1 MQPER
6 WQLIDQL
13 FHETLNHER
22 DERSQFLV
30 QACAGDELLRKEME
44 ALVASHE
51 SAESFIE
58 APASALAAELLAKGR
73 TGLRVGDSIGPY
85 SIHSVLGIGGMG
97 EVYLAQDKRLGR
109 QVALKLLP
117 AQFTASPERIRRFEL
132 EARAASALNHPNIV
146 TIHEIGDTEG
156 TRFIVTEF
164 IEGKTIR
171 DLMAERTIS
180 LIEALDVTIQAA
192 SALEAAHKAGIVH
205 RDIKPENMMLRND
218 GYLKIL
224 DFGLAK
230 LTERPTLQADSSFST
245 QMQIKTN
252 PGMVMGTVQYM
263 SPEQTQGEEIDA
275 RTDLWSLGVVLFE
288 MLNGCVPF
296 EGKTTSHVIVSIL
309 ESEPKPFKQEVPS
322 ELQRILTKVLRKQ
335 RDMRYQSARDLTVDL
350 KNLKQELEVGD
361 RLKGAS
367 ASTAVAGE
375 TVTEIKKAASGG
387 RSTNQ
392 TIRTQASV
400 VHPTS
405 SAEYLVGELKRH
417 KRGLLVGIAA
427 LIIGVAILSYSY
439 MVSRRAKV
447 AQTVDAIDSVAV
459 LPFVNESND
468 PNAEYLS
475 DGISDSIINRLSQ
488 LSNLRVA
495 SLSSALRYKGRAI
508 DAASVGRDLKVRAVL
523 IGWMTKRGDSLSV
536 RTELVDVR
544 DNRRLWGANYTD
556 RKLSDLLQ
564 VQEEISQRISENLRL
579 RFTGEDQQL
588 LAKRETRNSE
598 AYQLYLQGRFYWNKY
613 TEDGFKRSVAYFKDA
628 IDKDPAYALA
638 YSGLADSYS
647 LLGEM
652 CAVRPH
658 DSFPAARTYAEK
670 AISLDDSLAEAH
682 LSLGI
687 VKLFYDW
694 DVQSAEKELRRGK
707 ELNPSDPQIYHF
719 YAHYLQF
726 VGRLEEARNELKQAL
741 ELDPT
746 NLVVNAEFGYADHYM
761 RREDA
766 AIAELRKTLELD
778 PAFVYASVVLAQAYE
793 EKGMYQEALAE
804 LNKAKAVD
812 PNWTWIKAEIGCV
825 QVLLGKQSEA
835 YAIIKELRD
844 RSALEYLDPTLIAWI
859 YIALGD
865 KDQAFAWLEK
875 GYQERAGNIPWLHVD
890 PKYAPLKSDPRYAD
904 LLRRIGIAH

>member
-1 MQPER
+1 MQPEH
-6 WQLIDQL
+6 WQLIDRL

-22 DERSQFLV
+22 DDRGQFLA
-30 QACAGDELLRKEME
+30 QACAGDELLRKEVE
-44 ALVASHE
+44 ALLASHE
-51 SAESFIE
+51 NAESFIE
-58 APASALAAELLAKGR
+58 APASALAAELLAKGK
-73 TGLRVGDSIGPY
+73 TGLGIGDSIGPY
-85 SIHSVLGIGGMG
+85 TIRSVLGIGGMG

-117 AQFTASPERIRRFEL
+117 AQFTASPERVRRFEL

-146 TIHEIGDTEG
+146 TIHEIGETEG
-156 TRFIVTEF
+156 KQFIVTEF
-164 IEGKTIR
+164 VEGKTLR
-171 DLMAERTIS
+171 DLMSEGTIG
-180 LIEALDVTIQAA
+180 LNEALDATIQAA

-205 RDIKPENMMLRND
+205 RDIKPENMMLRTD
-218 GYLKIL
+218 GYLKVL

-230 LTERPTLQADSSFST
+230 LTEQPTLKADSSLST

-263 SPEQTQGEEIDA
+263 SPEQTQGEAIDA
-275 RTDLWSLGVVLFE
+275 RTDLWSLGVVLYE

-309 ESEPKPFKQEVPS
+309 ESEPRPFQREVPA
-322 ELQRILTKVLRKQ
+322 ELQRIVTKVLRKQ
-335 RDMRYQSARDLTVDL
+335 RDMRYQSARDLTIDL

-367 ASTAVAGE
+367 ASNASVGEAG
-375 TVTEIKKAASGG
+375 TEIKSAAAGG
-387 RSTNQ
+387 RSTTE
-392 TIRTQASV
+392 TIRTKASV
-400 VHPTS
+400 VYPTS
-405 SAEYLVGELKRH
+405 SAEYLVGEIKRH
-417 KRGLLVGIAA
+417 KRGLFVGIAA

-439 MVSRRAKV
+439 MASRRAKV

-495 SLSSALRYKGRAI
+495 SLSSALRYKGQAI

-544 DNRRLWGANYTD
+544 DNRRLWGENYPN
-556 RKLSDLLQ
+556 RQLSDLLQ
-564 VQEEISQRISENLRL
+564 VQEEISQRISEKLRL
-579 RFTGEDQQL
+579 RFSGGDQQL
-588 LAKRETRNSE
+588 LAKHETTNSE
-598 AYQLYLQGRFYWNKY
+598 AYHLYLKGRFYWNKY
-613 TEDGFKRSVAYFKDA
+613 TEDGFKKSVAYFKDA
-628 IDKDPAYALA
+628 IATDPAYALA

-652 CAVRPH
+652 GAVRPH
-658 DSFPAARTYAEK
+658 DSFPAARTNSEK
-670 AISLDDSLAEAH
+670 ALSLDDSLADAH
-682 LSLGI
+682 RSLGI

-694 DVQSAEKELRRGK
+694 DVPGAEKELRRAK
-707 ELNPSDPQIYHF
+707 ELNPNDEQNYHF
-719 YAHYLQF
+719 YGHYLQF
-726 VGRLEEARNELKQAL
+726 AGRLEEARNEMKQAL
-741 ELDPT
+741 ELNPT
-746 NLVVNAEFGYADHYM
+746 NLIVNAEFGYAEHYM

-766 AIAELRKTLELD
+766 AISELRKTLELD
-778 PAFVYASVVLAQAYE
+778 PTFLYASVGLAQAYE
-793 EKGMYQEALAE
+793 EKGMYQEALTE

-812 PNWTWIKAEIGCV
+812 PNWVWIKSEVGCV
-825 QVLLGKQSEA
+825 HGLLGRQSEA
-835 YAIIKELRD
+835 LAIVQELRD
-844 RSALEYLDPTLIAWI
+844 RATEEYVDPTLIAVI
-859 YIALGD
+859 YMALDD

-875 GYQERAGNIPWLHVD
+875 AYKERAGNLPWMLID
-890 PKYAPLKSDPRYAD
+890 PKSDTVRSDPRFAD
-904 LLRRIGIAH
+904 LVRRIGITH

>member
-1 MQPER
+1 
-6 WQLIDQL
+6 
-13 FHETLNHER
+13 
-22 DERSQFLV
+22 
-30 QACAGDELLRKEME
+30 
-44 ALVASHE
+44 
-51 SAESFIE
+51 
-58 APASALAAELLAKGR
+58 
-73 TGLRVGDSIGPY
+73 
-85 SIHSVLGIGGMG
+85 MG

-156 TRFIVTEF
+156 TQFIVTEF
-164 IEGKTIR
+164 VEGKTIR
-171 DLMAERTIS
+171 DLMTERTIS

-230 LTERPTLQADSSFST
+230 LTERPTLKADSSFST

-275 RTDLWSLGVVLFE
+275 RTDLWSLGVVLYE
-288 MLNGCVPF
+288 MLNGRVPF

-309 ESEPKPFKQEVPS
+309 ESEPKPFQREVPA
-322 ELQRILTKVLRKQ
+322 ELQRIVTKILRKQ
-335 RDMRYQSARDLTVDL
+335 RDMRYQSARDLTADL

-367 ASTAVAGE
+367 ASNAG
-375 TVTEIKKAASGG
+375 TEIKSAAAGG
-387 RSTNQ
+387 RSTTE

-400 VHPTS
+400 VYPTS
-405 SAEYLVGELKRH
+405 SAEYLVGEIKRH
-417 KRGLLVGIAA
+417 KRGLFVGIAA
-427 LIIGVAILSYSY
+427 LIIGVAILSYSFV
-439 MVSRRAKV
+439 MSRRAKV
-447 AQTVDAIDSVAV
+447 AETVDAIDSVAV

-475 DGISDSIINRLSQ
+475 DGISDSIINRLSK

-495 SLSSALRYKGRAI
+495 SLSSALRYKGQAI

-544 DNRRLWGANYTD
+544 DNRRLWGENYPN
-556 RKLSDLLQ
+556 RQLSDLLQ

-579 RFTGEDQQL
+579 RFSGEDQQL
-588 LAKRETRNSE
+588 LAKRETKNSE
-598 AYQLYLQGRFYWNKY
+598 AYQLYLQGRFYWNRY
-613 TEDGFKRSVAYFKDA
+613 TEDGFKKSVAYFKEA

-638 YSGLADSYS
+638 YTGLADSYS

-652 CAVRPH
+652 GAVRPH

-694 DVQSAEKELRRGK
+694 DLQGAEKELRRGK
-707 ELNPSDPQIYHF
+707 ELNPSDSQMYHF

-726 VGRLEEARNELKQAL
+726 AGRLEEARDELKRGL
-741 ELDPT
+741 EVDPT
-746 NLVVNAEFGYADHYM
+746 NLVVNTEFGFADHYL

-778 PAFVYASVVLAQAYE
+778 PTFVYASVVLAQAYE
-793 EKGMYQEALAE
+793 EKRMYQEALAE

-812 PNWTWIKAEIGCV
+812 PNWFWIKAEIGCV
-825 QVLLGKQSEA
+825 QALLGNQSEA
-835 YAIIKELRD
+835 QAIIKELRE
-844 RSALEYLDPTLIAWI
+844 RSAMEYLDPTLIAWI
-859 YIALGD
+859 YIALDD

-875 GYQERAGNIPWLHVD
+875 AYKERAGNIPWLHVD
-890 PKYAPLKSDPRYAD
+890 NKYAPLRSDPRYDD
-904 LLRRIGIAH
+904 LLRRIGIAR

>member
-13 FHETLNHER
+13 FHETLNHQR
-22 DERSQFLV
+22 DQRSQFLV
-30 QACAGDELLRKEME
+30 QACAGDELLRKEVE

-51 SAESFIE
+51 GAESFIE
-58 APASALAAELLAKGR
+58 TPASALATELLAKGR
-73 TGLRVGDSIGPY
+73 TVLSAGDSIGPY
-85 SIHSVLGIGGMG
+85 TIGSVLGIGGMG
-97 EVYLAQDKRLGR
+97 EVYLAHDKRLGR

-156 TRFIVTEF
+156 TQFIVTEF
-164 IEGKTIR
+164 VDGKTIR
-171 DLMAERTIS
+171 DLMTERTIS

-192 SALEAAHKAGIVH
+192 SALDAAHKAGIVH
-205 RDIKPENMMLRND
+205 RDIKPENIMLRND

-230 LTERPTLQADSSFST
+230 LTERPTLKADSSFST

-252 PGMVMGTVQYM
+252 PGMVMGTVRYM

-309 ESEPKPFKQEVPS
+309 ESEPKPFKREIPS
-322 ELQRILTKVLRKQ
+322 ELQRILIKLLRKQ

-350 KNLKQELEVGD
+350 KDLKQELEVGD

-367 ASTAVAGE
+367 ASTAVVGE
-375 TVTEIKKAASGG
+375 TGSEIKNATSRG

-392 TIRTQASV
+392 IIQTQASV
-400 VHPTS
+400 VYRTS

-417 KRGLLVGIAA
+417 KRGLVVGIAA
-427 LIIGVAILSYSY
+427 LIIGVASLSYSY

-488 LSNLRVA
+488 LSDLRVA
-495 SLSSALRYKGRAI
+495 SLSSTLRYKGQTI

-536 RTELVDVR
+536 RTELVDVH
-544 DNRRLWGANYTD
+544 DNRRLWGANYPN
-556 RKLSDLLQ
+556 RQLSDLLQ

-579 RFTGEDQQL
+579 RFSGIDQQL

-613 TEDGFKRSVAYFKDA
+613 TEEGFRKGIQYFKQA
-628 IDKDPAYALA
+628 VDKDPNYALA
-638 YSGLADSYS
+638 YSGLADAYS
-647 LLGEM
+647 LLGEL
-652 CAVRPH
+652 AVTPPK
-658 DSFPAARTYAEK
+658 DSFPQARAYAEK
-670 AISLDDSLAEAH
+670 ALALDETLADAH
-682 LSLGI
+682 LSLGM
-687 VKLFYDW
+687 VKLLYEWDW
-694 DVQSAEKELRRGK
+694 PGAEKELRRAK
-707 ELNPSDPQIYHF
+707 ELDPNNPQIYHF
-719 YAHYLQF
+719 YGHYLQS
-726 VGRLEEARNELKQAL
+726 VGRMEEAINETKRAL

-746 NLVVNAEFGYADHYM
+746 SLVINAELGWAYYCA
-761 RREDA
+761 RRYDQ
-766 AIAELRKTLELD
+766 AIAQDHKTLELD
-778 PAFVYASVVLAQAYE
+778 PNFVYASWVISQSYAQTE
-793 EKGMYQEALAE
+793 RYQESLAE
-804 LNKAKAVD
+804 LKRARTIDVS
-812 PNWTWIKAEIGCV
+812 WSYLIAE
-825 QVLLGKQSEA
+825 LGYAYAASGERSEA
-835 YAIIKELRD
+835 ERIIEQLKERAAREYIDAI
-844 RSALEYLDPTLIAWI
+844 LIAYI
-859 YIALGD
+859 YVGLGQ

-875 GYQERAGNIPWLHVD
+875 AYQERSGLMPWLKGEPKWD
-890 PKYAPLKSDPRYAD
+890 PLRGDARFAD
-904 LLRRIGIAH
+904 LLRRIGLPP